1 MSVGD
6 RLRLGIISL
15 MAVGMRT
22 GRNSRSHEGL
32 QILAVAGIAGVI
44 LNPFDGP
51 SVTGVLAR
59 SLLPLLVAGQIH
71 CPSPFTG
78 LFCCAFCVLPPSC
91 GLGCPPV
98 ATFSGVTNSSPPS
111 SFG

>member
-15 MAVGMRT
+15 MTDVMRT

-32 QILAVAGIAGVI
+32 QILAVAGIADVI
-44 LNPFDGP
+44 LNPLDGP

-71 CPSPFTG
+71 DTQTAAVRSRF
-78 LFCCAFCVLPPSC
+78 
-91 GLGCPPV
+91 
-98 ATFSGVTNSSPPS
+98 
-111 SFG
+111 